1 MGVGKG
7 MIPRTL
13 LKSHNLEQVT
23 LEEGRHYLDV
33 DGNKYTSV
41 TTLLSQLTDSSF
53 LEKWVN
59 RVGVPES
66 ERIRGT
72 ANKRGTAVH
81 DAVERYLNNDQDYL
95 RDATLIDH
103 DAINKLIEAI
113 NQNVSHIFGI
123 EHQMYSKELKAAGTT
138 DQLSVWKNKL
148 AIIDYKT
155 SKKWKKTEWVQNHL
169 LQGAAYSIMAKELH
183 NLDVTDIV
191 VLIAVDHEPLQIIHE
206 KAPEYQAKVRALFSQ
221 Q

>member
-1 MGVGKG
+1 

-103 DAINKLIEAI
+103 DAINKLIEAKPAKNGRRLNGCRI
-113 NQNVSHIFGI
+113 TCCRVLRTRLW
-123 EHQMYSKELKAAGTT
+123 LKNSTI
-138 DQLSVWKNKL
+138 S
-148 AIIDYKT
+148 
-155 SKKWKKTEWVQNHL
+155 
-169 LQGAAYSIMAKELH
+169 M
-183 NLDVTDIV
+183 
-191 VLIAVDHEPLQIIHE
+191 
-206 KAPEYQAKVRALFSQ
+206 
-221 Q
+221 